1 MLRHLPSRPLF
12 PPGFLCVPA
21 LGKPLTRWRYN
32 GPLKKFRGLTPQF
45 GENSEGPEPPGPQF
59 KVRTELRARLHSQK
73 PYTTPLSPIR
83 SVLLDPFCLPRN
95 IRT

>member
-32 GPLKKFRGLTPQF
+32 GPLKRFRGLTKEEATSVRGKLRGARAPGATIQ
-45 GENSEGPEPPGPQF
+45 GED
-59 KVRTELRARLHSQK
+59 RA
-73 PYTTPLSPIR
+73 
-83 SVLLDPFCLPRN
+83 
-95 IRT
+95 